1 MLLDFKYMNNKIKIN
16 RVICFDVDGVICKTS
31 LNNYKNSIP
40 IKKNIKIINELY
52 KKGYFIKLFTA
63 RFMGR
68 TNDNQKLAKS
78 KAKKLTIK
86 QLNLWGVEYHKVF
99 FGKISYDLLVDD
111 KSIFF
116 RKDWNKR
123 ILKNL

>member
-1 MLLDFKYMNNKIKIN
+1 MNNKIKRN
-16 RVICFDVDGVICKTS
+16 RVICFDIDGVICKTS

-52 KKGYFIKLFTA
+52 KRGYFIKLFTA

-78 KAKKLTIK
+78 KARNKQKSAVASRASGAGIK
-86 QLNLWGVEYHKVF
+86 PCSLML
-99 FGKISYDLLVDD
+99 I
-111 KSIFF
+111 
-116 RKDWNKR
+116 
-123 ILKNL
+123 